1 MNCCCLHPRG
11 DLLVGNTTGVHL
23 MNIDGVLQSFSF
35 LGKKRYVMMIKDSVL
50 VGSFDE
56 NGQQV
61 VSIYN
66 LDNRVIEYSLT
77 LFRSG
82 KAEYIAF
89 VVNIWGVILII
100 TRNRSV
106 FSLKEKDLQT
116 KLNSLFEKHKYRI
129 ALSIAQNQQLD
140 LNGIM
145 DIHRM

>member
-1 MNCCCLHPRG
+1 
-11 DLLVGNTTGVHL
+11 
-23 MNIDGVLQSFSF
+23 
-35 LGKKRYVMMIKDSVL
+35 MIKDSVL